1 MLLLLPLLL
10 CGCSVLF
17 VSPYDEVTDRS
28 ANELTTRTEI
38 FLVRYAARTDETG
51 NVIRSGKSYDSE
63 AAAFYNEAHGTVD
76 AILLRSEQKE
86 KIMNFEDTLAKMLAA
101 AKTATGTHWKD
112 MSSYLEDEFAS
123 AKDEAAA
130 IAMEVAHR
138 TKTPEQAK
146 IEMEA
151 IEESLRDVRLAAT
164 VDVKAAA
171 QDAINAA
178 LDVLR
183 AAVNEAAKV
192 PIF

>member
-1 MLLLLPLLL
+1 
-10 CGCSVLF
+10 
-17 VSPYDEVTDRS
+17 
-28 ANELTTRTEI
+28 
-38 FLVRYAARTDETG
+38 
-51 NVIRSGKSYDSE
+51 
-63 AAAFYNEAHGTVD
+63 
-76 AILLRSEQKE
+76 
-86 KIMNFEDTLAKMLAA
+86 
-101 AKTATGTHWKD
+101 
-112 MSSYLEDEFAS
+112 MSSYLEDEFAR